1 MKHIAQVFLLLTLMP
16 GIAAAEDPAQAPAPE
31 TEISNLSMQVASRLL
46 TEAQELEQNSVN
58 VLRNASHIRKQVNE
72 MRVVERSLKDKKQKD
87 SFGQSIDM
95 LNSQL
100 ELWQKQGADLRESS
114 SKLKNYALALIEEG
128 FILQWSDWVKLTGP
142 MRLQTSHNQMLA
154 HNTQIR
160 SVHPSML
167 NRMTATPE
175 TVKPDSMSLEI
186 PAMTGQQAPADLDI
200 RTFQAS
206 RDLNFFAHIEPLTEG
221 SPEPLTPLNE
231 IHKWN
236 FLLSDMNGEPIT
248 DAKIEFSGHMPG
260 HVHGLPTQPR
270 ITAESAP
277 GVYKV
282 DGVKFQMAGWWVIQ
296 FDVTAQGKSDTIVFN
311 LVL

>member
-1 MKHIAQVFLLLTLMP
+1 MKHIAKVFLLLTLIP
-16 GIAAAEDPAQAPAPE
+16 GVTVADDKTQPPAPE
-31 TEISNLSMQVASRLL
+31 TETPNLSMQVASRLL
-46 TEAQELEQNSVN
+46 TEAKELELSSVN
-58 VLRNASHIRKQVNE
+58 VLRNASHIRKQVSE
-72 MRVVERSLKDKKQKD
+72 MRVVERSLKDKKQKE
-87 SFGQSIDM
+87 SYGQSIDT
-95 LNSQL
+95 LNGQL
-100 ELWQKQGADLRESS
+100 ELWQKQGADLRASS
-114 SKLKNYALALIEEG
+114 ANLKNYALALIEEG

-142 MRLQTSHNQMLA
+142 MRLESSQNQMLA

-167 NRMTATPE
+167 NRMTSTPE
-175 TVKPDSMSLEI
+175 TVQPDSMSLEV

-206 RDLNFFAHIEPLTEG
+206 RDLNFFAHIEPLTKG

-236 FLLSDMNGEPIT
+236 FLLSDMNGDPIT

-277 GVYKV
+277 GVYLV

-296 FDVTAQGKSDTIVFN
+296 FDVTANGKSDTIVFN